1 MTEPFIG
8 QIIQGGWNFAPR
20 GYAYCNGQ
28 QLGIAQNTALFSLLG
43 TTYGGNGTTTF
54 GLPDLRGRSM
64 INQGQSPGLSNYV
77 LGQMGGA
84 ESVTLTLPNLPAH
97 NHPFTGT
104 GTLGA
109 AIGKASEATPDNGSV
124 LARSVDAASPPPS
137 IPEIYLPPGTATTV
151 NLAGVNIS
159 GTTGVV
165 GNNQPAATLSPYTCV
180 SVVIALQGIFPSR
193 N

>member
-77 LGQMGGA
+77 LGEMGGA
-84 ESVTLTLPNLPAH
+84 ESRTLSVPNLPAH
-97 NHPFTGT
+97 SLPFTGT

-109 AIGKASEATPDNGSV
+109 ATSKATEATPANGMV
-124 LARSVDAASPPPS
+124 LARSVDAANPASAL
-137 IPEIYLPPGTATTV
+137 PEIYLPSGTATTV
-151 NLAGVNIS
+151 TLAGVNVS

-165 GNNQPAATLSPYTCV
+165 GNNVPVVTLSPFTCV

>member
-84 ESVTLTLPNLPAH
+84 ENTTLTTPNLPAH
-97 NHPFTGT
+97 THPFTGT
-104 GTLGA
+104 GTIGA
-109 AIGKASEATPDNGSV
+109 ATGKATEATPANGMV
-124 LARSVDAASPPPS
+124 LARSVDATVPAASL
-137 IPEIYLPPGTATTV
+137 PEIYLPAGTATTV
-151 NLAGVNIS
+151 TLAGVNVS
-159 GTTGVV
+159 GTTGIAGSNVPV
-165 GNNQPAATLSPYTCV
+165 ATLSPYTCV

>member
-28 QLGIAQNTALFSLLG
+28 QMSIAQNTALFSLLG

-77 LGQMGGA
+77 LGQMGGT
-84 ESVTLTLPNLPAH
+84 ENVTVTSANLPAH
-97 NHPFTGT
+97 THPFTGT
-104 GTLGA
+104 GTVGA
-109 AIGKASEATPDNGSV
+109 ATGKATEATPANGMV
-124 LARSVDAASPPPS
+124 LARSVDAAPNPVSN
-137 IPEIYLPPGTATTV
+137 PEIYLPAGTPTTV
-151 NLAGVNIS
+151 TLAGVNVS
-159 GTTGVV
+159 GTTGVAGTGV
-165 GNNQPAATLSPYTCV
+165 PVATLSPFTCV